1 MWPASGILKL
11 GLGTVGDRPQ
21 QRGIVTPV
29 DLNPR
34 SSRQWSSSPSPH
46 RPLGQSVVA
55 AKWFPKSH
63 LRRVSAW
70 RQRRLGATQVCA
82 IVHGYCM
89 GRLEMAVVAGSAGCA
104 ALASSVWVGGCV
116 DRSAARAR
124 CLIVVRC
131 EGAWSKSCWVL
142 VAPGILLASVV
153 RYVCALAPRWAA
165 DTCNDIVSERLRRW
179 TRNPLGSARRGSNP
193 LGVAL

>member
-1 MWPASGILKL
+1 
-11 GLGTVGDRPQ
+11 
-21 QRGIVTPV
+21 
-29 DLNPR
+29 
-34 SSRQWSSSPSPH
+34 
-46 RPLGQSVVA
+46 
-55 AKWFPKSH
+55 
-63 LRRVSAW
+63 
-70 RQRRLGATQVCA
+70 
-82 IVHGYCM
+82 
-89 GRLEMAVVAGSAGCA
+89 MAVVAGSAGCA

-165 DTCNDIVSERLRRW
+165 DTCNDTVSERLRRW
-179 TRNPLGSARRGSNP
+179 LHAQACAFEGH
-193 LGVAL
+193 LV